1 MIAKLFANWR
11 FRSNKPAFAA
21 GEEIRAYLT
30 GFDPASGEGTVRIGD
45 SVLLVS
51 GAAAGQVDQL
61 VDLRV
66 ERFDA
71 TRGTGRAVV
80 QAGRQETSQRPAG
93 ATSSP

>member
-1 MIAKLFANWR
+1 VSTGLFRNWR
-11 FRSNKPAFAA
+11 FRTDKPAFAA

-30 GFDPASGEGTVRIGD
+30 GFDLASGEGTVRIGD

-66 ERFDA
+66 ESFDA
-71 TRGTGRAVV
+71 ASATGRAVL
-80 QAGRQETSQRPAG
+80 RD
-93 ATSSP
+93 

>member
-1 MIAKLFANWR
+1 VIAKLFANWR
-11 FRSNKPAFAA
+11 FRTDTPAFVA

-61 VDLRV
+61 VALRV
-66 ERFDA
+66 ESFDA
-71 TRGTGRAVV
+71 AKAKGRAVL
-80 QAGRQETSQRPAG
+80 RD
-93 ATSSP
+93 